1 MAYPSQ
7 TVGSAYSGFRHHPAT
22 PSGLVSPE
30 TWDEPDDTPLFK
42 TRRVGKIR
50 NQPAFFSSFDKW
62 GDSGNDFSDEVLLHY
77 PDLDND
83 SRNFL
88 KHGPRS
94 AAEKLAYAQEVHPL
108 AHLDAEPASQDI
120 QRKFEE
126 YGDLDRTSYFVGPD
140 GRVYLRN
147 EDSEERSGAKI
158 RRGYENAIG
167 GFATPDIHESLR
179 QISDATRSKR
189 ADVELYNPPT
199 LPEQEDRERLLA
211 EYRMNPKAWQS
222 GRRAPEEDQKTFRD
236 AGYVWD
242 AILPFAYAGPDGVL
256 YYKTESTQQDPL
268 SAYNNA
274 RDWVETQEYL
284 RTLPEATADELM
296 FRAMAAGGM
305 MPGGRQVRFTN
316 NNSGKFIAPGSIE
329 ARSAMDARLNQ
340 IPRVVERIRLDGQKS
355 WRRPSESYRASTRNR
370 QQALIRE
377 RTDYRAPV
385 PKGRYWGGSKG
396 SKRTQDQIERITQ
409 AQEKYQGHIRLHGG
423 IGLDGRSSKE
433 LYLPNRAATLLG
445 RLERLRLD
453 GRLGSLR
460 LDKTMYNP
468 YRSDPRWSRYH
479 FRTMTKD
486 PKTGKATLDEL
497 NRQLREF
504 LYTGESNFGFLKDD

>member
-1 MAYPSQ
+1 MAYRSQ
-7 TVGSAYSGFRHHPAT
+7 TVGSAYSGFRPHPAT
-22 PSGLVSPE
+22 PSGLLSPE
-30 TWDEPDDTPLFK
+30 TWDVSDDETVFK
-42 TRRVGKIR
+42 TSQRSAGIFLKVR
-50 NQPAFFSSFDKW
+50 SL
-62 GDSGNDFSDEVLLHY
+62 EVIPTTTFPMKCSY
-77 PDLDND
+77 ITPISTTN

-108 AHLDAEPASQDI
+108 AHLDAEPASREI

-126 YGDLDRTSYFVGPD
+126 YGNLDRSGYFVGPD
-140 GRVYLRN
+140 GRVYQRN
-147 EDSEERSGAKI
+147 EDSEERPGAKV
-158 RRGYENAIG
+158 RRGFEKVIG
-167 GFATPDIHESLR
+167 GFAIPDVNESLS
-179 QISDATRSKR
+179 QISEATRSKR

-211 EYRMNPKAWQS
+211 EYHINPKAWQS
-222 GRRAPEEDQKTFRD
+222 GRRAPEEDQETFRD

-242 AILPFAYAGPDGVL
+242 AIYPFAYAGPDGVL
-256 YYKTESTQQDPL
+256 YYKTELTQPDPL

-284 RTLPEATADELM
+284 HNLPPATADELT
-296 FRAMAAGGM
+296 FRAMSNNGM
-305 MPGGRQVRFTN
+305 LPGGRQVRFANTS
-316 NNSGKFIAPGSIE
+316 SGKFAPPGSLE
-329 ARSAMDARLNQ
+329 ARSAIDARLNQ
-340 IPRVVERIRLDGQKS
+340 IPRVVEHTGLGRRQS
-355 WRRPSESYRASTRNR
+355 WVRPRETYRASTRNR

-423 IGLDGRSSKE
+423 IGFDGRPSKE
-433 LYLPNRAATLLG
+433 LYLPNRAAILLG
-445 RLERLRLD
+445 LLERMRFD

-479 FRTMTKD
+479 FRTMTED
-486 PKTGKATLDEL
+486 QRTGKATLEEL
-497 NRQLREF
+497 DRQLREF